1 MKFLEDVSLSALNA
15 FLSAVNVGD
24 YVVHGQLE
32 AYSCKLAGIDKK
44 LSKSLDQEVVT
55 MMAGSPS
62 ALSVSPVGPLTDAGS
77 RKTLIFLILTL
88 NHMYPDYDFS
98 ALRGHHFTKENV
110 SASFGGTSSL
120 GESQPSTSAQSIVQV
135 TRVKNEI
142 DGFLLESARVYSA
155 TVGAG
160 AEPLASELWRA
171 IDQSIALVDCDVYTY
186 KAVAEG
192 DPFCDDG
199 NLWSFNYFFYNR
211 KLKRILYFSCRAVSK
226 TADEE
231 SVYEN
236 SDDDLSRPARD
247 DSFLAEGMEMDED
260 LY

>member
-1 MKFLEDVSLSALNA
+1 MCVFTRVSFAPASSDASKETRIDPRRTTTTFPFSRTTSLFNLKKVSTLARISTA
-15 FLSAVNVGD
+15 FLTLCPSLPCFHSSSPG
-24 YVVHGQLE
+24 
-32 AYSCKLAGIDKK
+32 KLAGIDKK

-160 AEPLASELWRA
+160 
-171 IDQSIALVDCDVYTY
+171 
-186 KAVAEG
+186 K
-192 DPFCDDG
+192 
-199 NLWSFNYFFYNR
+199 
-211 KLKRILYFSCRAVSK
+211 
-226 TADEE
+226 
-231 SVYEN
+231 
-236 SDDDLSRPARD
+236 
-247 DSFLAEGMEMDED
+247 
-260 LY
+260 